1 MKDFINAKSVKEIIF
16 TKGTTEGINLVAN
29 CYSKKFLREND
40 EIIISEMEH
49 HSNIVPWQMVCDDKK
64 LKLKTIRVNENGELD
79 TNNFKSLISNK
90 TKFVSL
96 VHISNSL
103 GTINPIKKIINIC
116 KESGIKI
123 LIDGAQA
130 SPHVNI
136 DVQELDCDFYVLS
149 AHKMYGPT
157 GIGVIYGKS
166 KILNE
171 IPPYM
176 GGGEMIKNVTFN
188 KTSYNEIPYKFEAG
202 TPNIGDV
209 IAFKE
214 AIKFI
219 NNTGREIIHKYEN
232 KIKDYTLKKLQ
243 SIDGLKLFG
252 NAKNRIGVFSFTIE
266 KLHYYDLG
274 LLLDAKGIAIRTGH
288 HCTQPIMDK
297 FKLEGTAR
305 ISLAIYNSIEEKF
318 KIEENIIK
326 GCQSKVWLVYTLEN
340 NRFIFLG
347 DSNTAIT
354 KGLLSLLIRIF
365 SNSSPEE
372 IINSNLFFIKK
383 IGLNRFIGTQRSN
396 GLESMM
402 NKFKI
407 FALSNISKNE

>member
-1 MKDFINAKSVKEIIF
+1 MIKSLNVDSIRKKFPILKTKINGNDLVYFDNAATTQKPSQVINSLDFYYKNFNANIHRGIHSLAEKATEEFEKTRYLVKDFINAKSEKEIIF
-16 TKGTTEGINLVAN
+16 TRGTTEGINLVAT
-29 CYSKKFLREND
+29 CFSKRFLKEND

-49 HSNIVPWQMVCDDKK
+49 HSNIVPWQMICDEKK
-64 LKLKTIRVNENGELD
+64 LKLKTIRVNKNGELD
-79 TNNFKSLISNK
+79 INNFKNLISNK

-116 KESGIKI
+116 KEFGIKI

-130 SPHVNI
+130 SPHINI

-157 GIGVIYGKS
+157 GIGVIYGKT

-176 GGGEMIKNVTFN
+176 GGGEMIKDVTFN

-214 AIKFI
+214 AIIFI
-219 NNTGREIIHKYEN
+219 NDTGKEIIHNYEN

-252 NAKNRIGVFSFTIE
+252 NAKSRIGVFSFTIK

-305 ISLAIYNSIEEKF
+305 ISLAIYNSIEEIDYF
-318 KIEENIIK
+318 IDSLNKI
-326 GCQSKVWLVYTLEN
+326 
-340 NRFIFLG
+340 
-347 DSNTAIT
+347 
-354 KGLLSLLIRIF
+354 IR
-365 SNSSPEE
+365 
-372 IINSNLFFIKK
+372 K
-383 IGLNRFIGTQRSN
+383 
-396 GLESMM
+396 
-402 NKFKI
+402 
-407 FALSNISKNE
+407 

>member
-1 MKDFINAKSVKEIIF
+1 MIKSLNVDSIRKKFPILKTKINGNDLVYFDNAATTQKPSQVINSLDFYYKNYNANIHRGIHSLAEKATEEFEKTRHIVKDFINAKSEKEIIF
-16 TKGTTEGINLVAN
+16 TRGTTEGINLVAT
-29 CYSKKFLREND
+29 CYSKRFLKEND

-49 HSNIVPWQMVCDDKK
+49 HSNIVPWQMKCDEKK
-64 LKLKTIRVNENGELD
+64 LKLKTIRVNKNGELD
-79 TNNFKSLISNK
+79 INNFKNLISNK

-116 KESGIKI
+116 KEFGIKI

-130 SPHVNI
+130 SPQINI

-157 GIGVIYGKS
+157 GIGVIYGKT

-176 GGGEMIKNVTFN
+176 GGGEMIKDVTFN

-214 AIKFI
+214 AIIFI
-219 NNTGREIIHKYEN
+219 NDTGKEIIHNYEN

-252 NAKNRIGVFSFTIE
+252 NAKSRIGVFSFTIK

-305 ISLAIYNSIEEKF
+305 ISLAIYNSIEEIDYF
-318 KIEENIIK
+318 IDSLNKI
-326 GCQSKVWLVYTLEN
+326 
-340 NRFIFLG
+340 
-347 DSNTAIT
+347 
-354 KGLLSLLIRIF
+354 IR
-365 SNSSPEE
+365 
-372 IINSNLFFIKK
+372 K
-383 IGLNRFIGTQRSN
+383 
-396 GLESMM
+396 
-402 NKFKI
+402 
-407 FALSNISKNE
+407 

>member
-1 MKDFINAKSVKEIIF
+1 MIKSLNVDSIRKKFPILKTKINGNDLVYFDNAATTQKPSQVINSLDFYYKNYNANIHRGIHSLAEKATEEFEKTRHIVKDFINAKSEKEIIF
-16 TKGTTEGINLVAN
+16 TRGTTEGINLVAT
-29 CYSKKFLREND
+29 CYSKRFLKEND

-49 HSNIVPWQMVCDDKK
+49 HSNIVPWQMICDEKK
-64 LKLKTIRVNENGELD
+64 LKLKTIRVNKNGELD
-79 TNNFKSLISNK
+79 INNFKNLISNK

-116 KESGIKI
+116 KEFGIKI

-130 SPHVNI
+130 SPHINI

-157 GIGVIYGKS
+157 GIGVIYGKT

-176 GGGEMIKNVTFN
+176 GGGEMIKDVTFN

-214 AIKFI
+214 AIIFI
-219 NNTGREIIHKYEN
+219 NDTGKEIIHNYEN

-252 NAKNRIGVFSFTIE
+252 NAKSRIGVFSFTIK

-305 ISLAIYNSIEEKF
+305 ISLAIYNSIEEIDYF
-318 KIEENIIK
+318 IDSLNKI
-326 GCQSKVWLVYTLEN
+326 
-340 NRFIFLG
+340 
-347 DSNTAIT
+347 
-354 KGLLSLLIRIF
+354 IR
-365 SNSSPEE
+365 
-372 IINSNLFFIKK
+372 K
-383 IGLNRFIGTQRSN
+383 
-396 GLESMM
+396 
-402 NKFKI
+402 
-407 FALSNISKNE
+407 